1 MTRGGAIRFAGW
13 VAALALLALP
23 VVGVLEGWLV
33 AGRWPVRYLTLE
45 APFVHVHAAQV
56 RAVAAPLLA
65 RGFFA
70 IDLNQVQRAVAALP
84 WVASAQVRKRWPDTV
99 TIRIAERAPWARW
112 TGGRLIATD
121 GTVFSVPDAATLG
134 GLPQLAGPDARL
146 ADVIAFYRVAAAA
159 CAAHGLHVAAVDLTG
174 RGSYALTLAGGA
186 RISVGHEQP
195 TRRLARFL
203 AVWPQLA
210 SAHPQGFEYADLRYT
225 NGFAVKWPPEPP
237 SAAPAA
243 PAASAAPAAAPSAAR
258 V

>member
-1 MTRGGAIRFAGW
+1 MTRSGAIRLAGW

-23 VVGVLEGWLV
+23 VVGVLEGWLA
-33 AGRWPVRYLTLE
+33 AGRWPVRYLTLQ
-45 APFVHVHAAQV
+45 APFVHVRAAQV
-56 RAVAAPLLA
+56 RAVVAPLLT

-70 IDLNQVQRAVAALP
+70 IDLDQVQRAVAALP
-84 WVASAQVRKRWPDTV
+84 WVASTQVRKRWPDTV
-99 TIRIAERAPWARW
+99 TIRIAERTPWARW
-112 TGGRLIATD
+112 TEGRLIATD
-121 GTVFSVPDAATLG
+121 GTVFSVPDAAALG
-134 GLPQLAGPDARL
+134 SLPQLAGPNARL
-146 ADVIAFYRVAAAA
+146 ADVIGFYRDAAAA
-159 CAAHGLHVAAVDLTG
+159 CAARGLHVAAVDLTG

-195 TRRLARFL
+195 ARRLARFL

-237 SAAPAA
+237 VAAPSPNA
-243 PAASAAPAAAPSAAR
+243 PAAPAAAPSAAR